1 MWWLNE
7 LLCAGLERSVSSIL
21 PWDIPWYDPSHV
33 VFFSALY
40 AALGVIGLGLLAA
53 LLLTLLRMKSE
64 EEEEA
69 HH

>member
-1 MWWLNE
+1 MLGVGE
-7 LLCAGLERSVSSIL
+7 FLCEGLKRSVSSML

-40 AALGVIGLGLLAA
+40 GALAVIGIGLLSAFI
-53 LLLTLLRMKSE
+53 LTLKRLKSKE
-64 EEEEA
+64 DSA